1 MGVSWIGAGGWR
13 GIEREGTGVP
23 MAGAAPAGLRRV
35 MWVDPG
41 VSS

>member
-1 MGVSWIGAGGWR
+1 VRDATTGQLYGGSVAYRHENDLFWR
-13 GIEREGTGVP
+13 
-23 MAGAAPAGLRRV
+23 LRRV